1 MFADALRY
9 EWTRLRTVRSTYVL
23 VFGAILANLVL
34 PIVLTATGVN
44 TVQSSADGAGMV
56 VGGVGT
62 VPELFPIPAAMLGI
76 LGAFS
81 MGHEY
86 RHGTLQPTL
95 LAIPKRSVLVAAKA
109 VMAASIG
116 GATALASMMLN
127 TMCVFFIVGQPV
139 PLHGQQG
146 ALLGFV
152 ALMAGWAVLGL
163 ALGLVF
169 RQSLAAVVFLFAVP
183 LVGET
188 LIRLLLTQVEAFAE
202 HAHVVRY
209 FPFAAGNALAHA
221 VGADRLDFG
230 TPLSRVEYAALFG
243 GMVVALLGYGWHR
256 FVVKDA

>member
-1 MFADALRY
+1 MLGDALRY
-9 EWTRLRTVRSTYVL
+9 EWARLRSIRSTYVL
-23 VFGAILANLVL
+23 VIGAVLANLVL
-34 PIVLTATGVN
+34 PVVLTVTGVN
-44 TVQSSADGAGMV
+44 TVASSADGAGMV

-86 RHGTLQPTL
+86 RHGTLYPTL
-95 LAIPKRSVLVAAKA
+95 LAIPKRSVLVLAKA
-109 VMAASIG
+109 LVMAG
-116 GATALASMMLN
+116 VGTATALTSMMLN
-127 TMCVFFIVGQPV
+127 TISVFFIVGQPV

-152 ALMAGWAVLGL
+152 ALMAGWGVLGL

-169 RQSLAAVVFLFAVP
+169 RQSLGAVVFLFAVP

-188 LIRLLLTQVEAFAE
+188 LIRLLMTQVEAFADY
-202 HAHVVRY
+202 AHVVRY

-230 TPLSRVEYAALFG
+230 DPLTRVEYAALFG
-243 GMVVALLGYGWHR
+243 GMVAALLGYGWHR
-256 FVVKDA
+256 FVTKDA